1 MEANAGG
8 GATAATGGF
17 WQAAYEAH
25 ATAVLAFL
33 ERRLPSRDEAED
45 LLQETFVRAIR
56 AGNAREER
64 LRYYLLTT
72 ARHLLVNR
80 LRRPRLVV
88 AADELVARQGRDR
101 DAADPGPGEAFEAV
115 ADPAASPERNAA
127 WTDFRAG
134 LARAV
139 AGLTPDLRLAFQLAV
154 LERHPYAEVMRL
166 TGWSLPQV
174 KTNVFRARQRVV
186 AVLGDRLEDAVWSQG
201 S

>member
-1 MEANAGG
+1 MTEV
-8 GATAATGGF
+8 ATVGF

-25 ATAVLAFL
+25 APAVLAFL
-33 ERRLPSRDEAED
+33 GRRLPSRDEAED

-56 AGNAREER
+56 AGNAREEQ

-88 AADELVARQGRDR
+88 AADELAARRGRGR
-101 DAADPGPGEAFEAV
+101 DAADPGEALEAV
-115 ADPAASPERNAA
+115 ADTAASPERNAA
-127 WTDFRAG
+127 WSGFRAG
-134 LARAV
+134 LTRAV
-139 AGLTPDLRLAFQLAV
+139 AGLSPDLRLAFQLAV
-154 LERHPYAEVMRL
+154 VERHPYADVMRL

-174 KTNVFRARQRVV
+174 KTNVFRARQRVI
-186 AVLGDRLEDAVWSQG
+186 AALGDRLEDAVWSHG

>member
-1 MEANAGG
+1 MHEAM
-8 GATAATGGF
+8 AAPTDSF
-17 WQAAYEAH
+17 WQAAYEQH
-25 ATAVLAFL
+25 GPVVLAFL
-33 ERRLPSRDEAED
+33 GRRLPSREEAED

-88 AADELVARQGRDR
+88 GADSLGRR
-101 DAADPGPGEAFEAV
+101 PADDENEAERPLEDV
-115 ADPAASPERNAA
+115 ADGAASPERNAA
-127 WTDFRAG
+127 WSAFRAG
-134 LARAV
+134 LQRAV
-139 AGLTPDLRLAFQLAV
+139 ASLPPDLRRAFRLGV
-154 LERHPYAEVMRL
+154 VERHPYADIMRL

-174 KTNVFRARQRVV
+174 KTNVFRARQRVL
-186 AVLGDRLEDAVWSQG
+186 AALGDRLQDAVWSHG